1 MSDKAWKRLER
12 TVAHALGTTRIP
24 VTGID
29 RDGADVSHGPFVYQC
44 KLGRRFPSYLR
55 DWLDGIRATG
65 KRTNQVGV
73 VVWREKGTR
82 TADALVCLRWADWVD
97 IVGEPKDADVAVE
110 DVA

>member
-1 MSDKAWKRLER
+1 MSATWKAFER
-12 TVAHALGTTRIP
+12 AVAKDLGTRRIP

-29 RDGADVSHGPFVYQC
+29 RAGADVSHGPFSYQC

-55 DWLDGIRATG
+55 EWLDGIRSSA
-65 KRTNQVGV
+65 KATNQIGV
-73 VVWREKGTR
+73 VVWREKGAR

-97 IVGEPKDADVAVE
+97 LHGEPKDADVAAE

>member
-1 MSDKAWKRLER
+1 MSTWKALER
-12 TVAHALGTTRIP
+12 RIAKDVGTRRIP

-29 RDGADVSHGPFVYQC
+29 RHGADVKAGLFCYQV

-55 DWLDGIRATG
+55 EWLDGIRSSA
-65 KRTNQVGV
+65 KATNQIGV

-82 TADALVCLRWADWVD
+82 TADALVCLRWADWVELH
-97 IVGEPKDADVAVE
+97 GEPKDDDVSAE